1 MATCFDIILF
11 WFVRYLNDLLWTT
24 RWCIVCTLNV
34 LEILLQMVMSQS
46 FPAWAEE
53 GMISRA
59 TGVVWL
65 ILILV

>member
-1 MATCFDIILF
+1 MTSFYFCLYAA
-11 WFVRYLNDLLWTT
+11 YNDLLWTT
-24 RWCIVCTLNV
+24 RQCFVCTLNV
-34 LEILLQMVMSQS
+34 LGILLQVVMAQS

-65 ILILV
+65 ILVLV

>member
-11 WFVRYLNDLLWTT
+11 LLYATYNYLLWTT
-24 RWCIVCTLNV
+24 RWCIDCTLNV
-34 LEILLQMVMSQS
+34 LEILLQMVIAQS

-59 TGVVWL
+59 TGVV
-65 ILILV
+65 